1 MRQLLFYVVYKLKTA
16 IAKGSDVRRFLT
28 TLLLGSMLATASW
41 AQDADPDEGTE
52 VEETQVEADEV
63 AEAEDVDDSDL
74 DEQTYS
80 DADDDF
86 RPSED
91 IPADQS
97 IAFPTDI

>member
-1 MRQLLFYVVYKLKTA
+1 VH
-16 IAKGSDVRRFLT
+16 RFLIA
-28 TLLLGSMLATASW
+28 LLLGTMLAAASW
-41 AQDADPDEGTE
+41 AQDTDSDEGAE
-52 VEETQVEADEV
+52 AENKQVEADEV
-63 AEAEDVDDSDL
+63 DEAEDVDDSDL

>member
-1 MRQLLFYVVYKLKTA
+1 VH
-16 IAKGSDVRRFLT
+16 RFLI
-28 TLLLGSMLATASW
+28 TLFLGTILAAASW
-41 AQDADPDEGTE
+41 AQDADSDEAVVT
-52 VEETQVEADEV
+52 EETQVEADE
-63 AEAEDVDDSDL
+63 ADTEDDSDL

>member
-1 MRQLLFYVVYKLKTA
+1 MLLYVVYKRKTA
-16 IAKGSDVRRFLT
+16 IDKGSDVRRFLL
-28 TLLLGSMLATASW
+28 TLLLGTMFATASW
-41 AQDADPDEGTE
+41 AQDADPDEGSE
-52 VEETQVEADEV
+52 AEETRVEADEV
-63 AEAEDVDDSDL
+63 AEAEDVDDADL

>member
-1 MRQLLFYVVYKLKTA
+1 MH
-16 IAKGSDVRRFLT
+16 RFLIA
-28 TLLLGSMLATASW
+28 LLLGTMLAAASW
-41 AQDADPDEGTE
+41 AQDADSDEGAE
-52 VEETQVEADEV
+52 AEETQVDADEV
-63 AEAEDVDDSDL
+63 DEAEDVDDSDL

-86 RPSED
+86 RPSEE

>member
-1 MRQLLFYVVYKLKTA
+1 MHRIL
-16 IAKGSDVRRFLT
+16 IA
-28 TLLLGSMLATASW
+28 LLLGTMLAAASW
-41 AQDADPDEGTE
+41 AQDADSDEVVE
-52 VEETQVEADEV
+52 AEETQAEADEV
-63 AEAEDVDDSDL
+63 VEAEDVDDSDL

>member
-1 MRQLLFYVVYKLKTA
+1 MH
-16 IAKGSDVRRFLT
+16 RFLIA
-28 TLLLGSMLATASW
+28 LLLGTILAAASW
-41 AQDADPDEGTE
+41 AQDADTDEGAE
-52 VEETQVEADEV
+52 AEETQVEADEV
-63 AEAEDVDDSDL
+63 NEAEDVDDSDL

-86 RPSED
+86 RPSEN

>member
-1 MRQLLFYVVYKLKTA
+1 
-16 IAKGSDVRRFLT
+16 
-28 TLLLGSMLATASW
+28 MLAASSW
-41 AQDADPDEGTE
+41 AQDADSDEGAE
-52 VEETQVEADEV
+52 AEETQVEADEV
-63 AEAEDVDDSDL
+63 DEAEDVDDSDL

-86 RPSED
+86 RPSEN

>member
-1 MRQLLFYVVYKLKTA
+1 M
-16 IAKGSDVRRFLT
+16 RRFLT

>member
-1 MRQLLFYVVYKLKTA
+1 
-16 IAKGSDVRRFLT
+16 
-28 TLLLGSMLATASW
+28 MLATASW

-97 IAFPTDI
+97 IAFRTDI

>member
-1 MRQLLFYVVYKLKTA
+1 LHHFLIALF
-16 IAKGSDVRRFLT
+16 
-28 TLLLGSMLATASW
+28 LGTILAAASW
-41 AQDADPDEGTE
+41 AQDTNPDEADETE
-52 VEETQVEADEV
+52 NTQVEANEVEDAADED
-63 AEAEDVDDSDL
+63 AEGIDDSDL

>member
-1 MRQLLFYVVYKLKTA
+1 MH
-16 IAKGSDVRRFLT
+16 RFLIA
-28 TLLLGSMLATASW
+28 LLLGTMLAAASW
-41 AQDADPDEGTE
+41 AQDADSDEGAE
-52 VEETQVEADEV
+52 AEETQVEADDADET
-63 AEAEDVDDSDL
+63 EDVDDSDL

>member
-1 MRQLLFYVVYKLKTA
+1 MH
-16 IAKGSDVRRFLT
+16 RFLIA
-28 TLLLGSMLATASW
+28 LLLGSMLAAASW
-41 AQDADPDEGTE
+41 AQDADSDEGAE
-52 VEETQVEADEV
+52 AEETQVEADEADEADEV
-63 AEAEDVDDSDL
+63 DEAEDVDDSDL

-86 RPSED
+86 RPSEK

>member
-1 MRQLLFYVVYKLKTA
+1 MH
-16 IAKGSDVRRFLT
+16 RFLIA
-28 TLLLGSMLATASW
+28 LLLGTMLAAASW
-41 AQDADPDEGTE
+41 AQDADSDEGAE
-52 VEETQVEADEV
+52 AEETQVD
-63 AEAEDVDDSDL
+63 EAEDVDDSDL

>member
-1 MRQLLFYVVYKLKTA
+1 VH
-16 IAKGSDVRRFLT
+16 RFLIA
-28 TLLLGSMLATASW
+28 LLLGTILAAASW
-41 AQDADPDEGTE
+41 AQDADTDEGAE
-52 VEETQVEADEV
+52 V
-63 AEAEDVDDSDL
+63 EDVDDSDL

>member
-1 MRQLLFYVVYKLKTA
+1 MH
-16 IAKGSDVRRFLT
+16 RFLIA
-28 TLLLGSMLATASW
+28 LFLGTILAAASW
-41 AQDADPDEGTE
+41 AQDADSDEADVT
-52 VEETQVEADEV
+52 EETQVEAE
-63 AEAEDVDDSDL
+63 EANVEDDSDL

-86 RPSED
+86 TPSEE

>member
-1 MRQLLFYVVYKLKTA
+1 VH
-16 IAKGSDVRRFLT
+16 RFLIA
-28 TLLLGSMLATASW
+28 LLLGTMLAAASW
-41 AQDADPDEGTE
+41 AQDADSDEGAE
-52 VEETQVEADEV
+52 AEETQVDADEV
-63 AEAEDVDDSDL
+63 DEAEDVDDSDL

-86 RPSED
+86 RPSEN

>member
-1 MRQLLFYVVYKLKTA
+1 MH
-16 IAKGSDVRRFLT
+16 RFLIA
-28 TLLLGSMLATASW
+28 LLLGTILAAASW
-41 AQDADPDEGTE
+41 AQDADTDEGAE
-52 VEETQVEADEV
+52 AEETQVEADEV
-63 AEAEDVDDSDL
+63 NEAEDVDDSDL

>member
-1 MRQLLFYVVYKLKTA
+1 MY
-16 IAKGSDVRRFLT
+16 RFLIA
-28 TLLLGSMLATASW
+28 LLLGTMLAAASW
-41 AQDADPDEGTE
+41 AQNADSDEGAE
-52 VEETQVEADEV
+52 AEETQVEADDADET
-63 AEAEDVDDSDL
+63 EDVDDSDL

>member
-1 MRQLLFYVVYKLKTA
+1 MH
-16 IAKGSDVRRFLT
+16 RFLIA
-28 TLLLGSMLATASW
+28 LLLGTILAAASW
-41 AQDADPDEGTE
+41 AQDADTDEGAE
-52 VEETQVEADEV
+52 AEETQVEADEV
-63 AEAEDVDDSDL
+63 NEAEDVDESDL

-80 DADDDF
+80 DVDDDF

>member
-1 MRQLLFYVVYKLKTA
+1 MY
-16 IAKGSDVRRFLT
+16 RFLIA
-28 TLLLGSMLATASW
+28 LLLGTMLAAASW
-41 AQDADPDEGTE
+41 AQDADSDEGAE
-52 VEETQVEADEV
+52 AEETQVD
-63 AEAEDVDDSDL
+63 EAEDVDDSDL

>member
-1 MRQLLFYVVYKLKTA
+1 MHRLL
-16 IAKGSDVRRFLT
+16 IA
-28 TLLLGSMLATASW
+28 LLLSTILAAASW
-41 AQDADPDEGTE
+41 AQDADSDEGTE
-52 VEETQVEADEV
+52 VEETQVEADE
-63 AEAEDVDDSDL
+63 ADEAEDVDDSDL

-80 DADDDF
+80 DVDDDF

>member
-1 MRQLLFYVVYKLKTA
+1 MH
-16 IAKGSDVRRFLT
+16 RFLIA
-28 TLLLGSMLATASW
+28 LLLGTILAAASW
-41 AQDADPDEGTE
+41 AQDADTDEGAE
-52 VEETQVEADEV
+52 AEETQVEADEV
-63 AEAEDVDDSDL
+63 DEAEDVDDSDL

-80 DADDDF
+80 DVDDDF

>member
-1 MRQLLFYVVYKLKTA
+1 MH
-16 IAKGSDVRRFLT
+16 RFLIA
-28 TLLLGSMLATASW
+28 LLLGTMLAAASW
-41 AQDADPDEGTE
+41 AQDADSDEGAE
-52 VEETQVEADEV
+52 AEETQVEADEV
-63 AEAEDVDDSDL
+63 DEAEDVDDSDL